1 MYGKGR
7 PCQWRSVVQVLE
19 ALDYPTGRSKWWDL
33 AVLALMAITFR
44 VAFLVMLKVREALSK

>member
-1 MYGKGR
+1 M
-7 PCQWRSVVQVLE
+7 VQVLE